1 MPLEYSRDDEERYHR
16 VTKGRSNM
24 SRNQGM
30 VVLAICVGA
39 YFLFKPDPTT
49 DADLDP
55 VGPDMNFAGEDAIPI
70 ILNGQSLNA
79 NGIHLTLKQ
88 DEITE
93 VKIYENDSVGQ
104 AGQARSVVS
113 FKTGQ
118 DIEVKVR
125 ITYTAKLHRTPSGFG
140 IWAYSLDSMK
150 SLSIR
155 QAQPN

>member
-1 MPLEYSRDDEERYHR
+1 
-16 VTKGRSNM
+16 
-24 SRNQGM
+24 M
-30 VVLAICVGA
+30 VVLAICAIGVGA

-118 DIEVKVR
+118 DV
-125 ITYTAKLHRTPSGFG
+125 
-140 IWAYSLDSMK
+140 
-150 SLSIR
+150 
-155 QAQPN
+155 